1 MGQGVNLIP
10 ISSSPNPSVLEM
22 NWLKGNCALRRE
34 GAHPYIDSL
43 ASFKSTVA
51 LRPIYMLLS
60 WQCVR
65 DGGDGIASSLWE
77 LSVVLASA
85 WQCSQLLPRVIPFHV
100 PVLSVCICHGLLHMY
115 YADK

>member
-1 MGQGVNLIP
+1 
-10 ISSSPNPSVLEM
+10 M